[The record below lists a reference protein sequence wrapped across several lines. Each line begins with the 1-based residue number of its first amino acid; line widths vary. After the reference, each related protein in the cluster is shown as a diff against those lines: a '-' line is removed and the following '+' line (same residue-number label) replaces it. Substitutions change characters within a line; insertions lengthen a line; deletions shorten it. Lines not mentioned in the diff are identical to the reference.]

1 MNGYRYL
8 TLQQRREIEIMYTSP
23 ENSISNFTTSKAKN
37 ELKMH
42 KMQQSRLFRDGFV
55 LVLQRGFEPRLFA
68 ALCAEKPLF

>member
-42 KMQQSRLFRDGFV
+42 KMQQNRLF
-55 LVLQRGFEPRLFA
+55 
-68 ALCAEKPLF
+68 